1 MCQMF
6 FVVEGFNLVH
16 FIYNKIVSPPLIYT
30 HRAASKFFPSRIY
43 NFTLYLKI
51 LYILI
56 ITKQHQCVKTW
67 TYCLLVLCV
76 FSHQGLR
83 QDKWI
88 LFIHIYIITK
98 NMKKRMEKKLKLLR
112 NHSSSFLNCFIWYIL
127 GQKYYI
133 GKLCCCFFFLFV
145 VYLLFV
151 SDCLCFF
158 SWMKI
163 SP

>member
-98 NMKKRMEKKLKLLR
+98 NMKKRMEKKTKAIKEPFQFFFKLFYLV
-112 NHSSSFLNCFIWYIL
+112 HSRTKIL
-127 GQKYYI
+127 HWEI
-133 GKLCCCFFFLFV
+133 MLLFFFLFV

-158 SWMKI
+158 SWMKL